1 MFEISCKDLANR
13 IKTDL
18 SQKEKVHLHIVCND
32 SSAGSRYVR
41 SKCRVAE
48 ESGVIAHCHHAKTPE
63 ELKTVLDNIY
73 ESKENGPTI
82 VQLPFDAVVDD
93 NLSEYLTPNVDADG
107 LTRDAWVEPATAKG
121 VYKLLE
127 ANNLIEKRNIVIIG
141 RSKLVGKPLAK
152 MLMETN
158 ATVTLCHSRTK
169 NLKEF
174 TKVADVIVIAIGRS
188 KFLNSDYLDPSRT
201 VHIVDVGIN
210 VSGEG
215 KLTGDVDP
223 AIAND
228 HVFVTPVPGGVGLLT
243 TACLMENVHLL
254 NAYSFGAFTAKG

>member
-1 MFEISCKDLANR
+1 MFEVTCKDLANR

-41 SKCRVAE
+41 SKCRVAG
-48 ESGVIAHCHHAKTPE
+48 ESGVIAHCHHAKSPE
-63 ELKTVLDNIY
+63 ELKTVLDEIY

-82 VQLPFDAVVDD
+82 VQLPFDPVVDD

-107 LTRDAWVEPATAKG
+107 LTHDAWVEPATALG
-121 VYKLLE
+121 VYKLLK
-127 ANNLIEKRNIVIIG
+127 ANNLIEKKNIVIIG
-141 RSKLVGKPLAK
+141 RSKLVGMPLAK
-152 MLMETN
+152 MLMKTN

-188 KFLNSDYLDPSRT
+188 KFLTTDYLDPERT

-210 VSGEG
+210 VSDDG

-223 AIAND
+223 TVAND
-228 HVFVTPVPGGVGLLT
+228 HTFVTPVPGGVGLLT
-243 TACLMENVHLL
+243 TACLMENVHTL
-254 NAYSFGAFTAKG
+254 NDYSLGAFTVK